1 MGVSMSRH
9 KTKGQSPARI
19 IALCIA
25 VIVFLAGLATMMY
38 PIVASSLNDW
48 EQTRAARN
56 YSADREVIPPASQQA
71 SLESAIEY
79 NNRVGDLPLYDAWN
93 GPENPVSPEYN
104 EYLTQLSD
112 GNAMGQLVIP
122 SIDVNLPMYHGTDEE
137 TLEKGIG
144 HLYGT
149 SLPVG
154 GQSTHAVLT
163 GHTGIVSATI
173 LNRLDEVELGDS
185 LYIRTVGQDLKYEVS
200 DIRVVLPEETDS
212 LRIFEGEDLLTVITC
227 TPYGINSHRLLVTGH
242 RVPMDVNEATVFE
255 EAGSKFD
262 WWIAVVAS
270 MIVVFLI
277 FIFYRWRKKSTRN
290 SEQETNR

>member
-1 MGVSMSRH
+1 MSQH
-9 KTKGQSPARI
+9 KTQRRSPIRFL
-19 IALCIA
+19 ALSIA
-25 VIVFLAGLATMMY
+25 VLVFLAGVVTMLY
-38 PIVASSLNDW
+38 PVVASSLNDW
-48 EQTRAARN
+48 EQTRAAKN
-56 YSADREVIPPASQQA
+56 YSADRDILPLASQQA

-122 SIDVNLPMYHGTDEE
+122 AIDVNLPMYHGTDEE

-154 GQSTHAVLT
+154 GQSAHSVLT

-173 LNRLDEVELGDS
+173 LNRLDEVELGES
-185 LYIRTVGQDLKYEVS
+185 IYIRTVGQDLKYEVS

-212 LRIFEGEDLLTVITC
+212 LQIVKGEDLLTVITC

-242 RVPMDVNEATVFE
+242 RVPMDPNEATVFE
-255 EAGSKFD
+255 EADSKFD
-262 WWIAVVAS
+262 WWMLVVAGAVI
-270 MIVVFLI
+270 IV
-277 FIFYRWRKKSTRN
+277 FIVIIVRSRKKSTRK
-290 SEQETNR
+290 SEQETIR

>member
-1 MGVSMSRH
+1 MSRH
-9 KTKGQSPARI
+9 KTQKRSPIRFLALP
-19 IALCIA
+19 IAIL
-25 VIVFLAGLATMMY
+25 VFLAGAVTMLY
-38 PIVASSLNDW
+38 PVVASSLNDW
-48 EQTRAARN
+48 EQTRAAKN
-56 YSADREVIPPASQQA
+56 YSADRDVIPPASQQA
-71 SLESAIEY
+71 SLEAAIEY

-122 SIDVNLPMYHGTDEE
+122 AIDVNLPMYHGTDEE

-154 GQSTHAVLT
+154 GQSAHSVLT

-173 LNRLDEVELGDS
+173 LNRLDEVELGES
-185 LYIRTVGQDLKYEVS
+185 IYIRTVGQDLKYEVS

-212 LRIFEGEDLLTVITC
+212 LQIVKGEDLLTVITC

-242 RVPMDVNEATVFE
+242 RVPMDPNEATVFE

-262 WWIAVVAS
+262 WWMLVVAGAVI
-270 MIVVFLI
+270 IV
-277 FIFYRWRKKSTRN
+277 FIVIIVRSRKKSTRK
-290 SEQETNR
+290 SEQETIR

>member
-1 MGVSMSRH
+1 MSQH
-9 KTKGQSPARI
+9 KTQRRSPIRFL
-19 IALCIA
+19 ALSIA
-25 VIVFLAGLATMMY
+25 VLVFLAGVVTMLY
-38 PIVASSLNDW
+38 PVVASSLNDW
-48 EQTRAARN
+48 EQTRAAKN
-56 YSADREVIPPASQQA
+56 YSADRDILPLASQQA

-122 SIDVNLPMYHGTDEE
+122 AIDVNLPMYHGTDEE

-154 GQSTHAVLT
+154 GQSAHSVLT

-173 LNRLDEVELGDS
+173 LNRLDEVELGES
-185 LYIRTVGQDLKYEVS
+185 IYIRTVGQDLKYEVS

-212 LRIFEGEDLLTVITC
+212 LQIVEGEDLLTVITC

-242 RVPMDVNEATVFE
+242 RVPMDPNEATVFE
-255 EAGSKFD
+255 EADSKFD
-262 WWIAVVAS
+262 WWMLVVAGAVI
-270 MIVVFLI
+270 IV
-277 FIFYRWRKKSTRN
+277 FIVIIVRSRKKSTRK
-290 SEQETNR
+290 SEQETIR

>member
-1 MGVSMSRH
+1 MSQH
-9 KTKGQSPARI
+9 KTQRRSPIRFL
-19 IALCIA
+19 ALSIA
-25 VIVFLAGLATMMY
+25 VLVFLAGVVTMLY
-38 PIVASSLNDW
+38 PVVASSLNDW
-48 EQTRAARN
+48 EQTRAAKN
-56 YSADREVIPPASQQA
+56 YSADRDILPLASQQA
-71 SLESAIEY
+71 SLEAAIEY

-122 SIDVNLPMYHGTDEE
+122 TIDVNLPMYHGTDEE

-154 GQSTHAVLT
+154 GQSTHSVLT

-173 LNRLDEVELGDS
+173 LNRLDEVELGES
-185 LYIRTVGQDLKYEVS
+185 IYIRTVGQDLKYEVS

-212 LRIFEGEDLLTVITC
+212 LRIVEGEDLLTVITC

-242 RVPMDVNEATVFE
+242 RVPMDPNEAAVFE

-262 WWIAVVAS
+262 WWMLVVAGAVI
-270 MIVVFLI
+270 MVFIVI
-277 FIFYRWRKKSTRN
+277 FVRSRKKSTRK
-290 SEQETNR
+290 SEQETIR

>member
-1 MGVSMSRH
+1 MSQH
-9 KTKGQSPARI
+9 KTQRRSPIRFL
-19 IALCIA
+19 ALSIA
-25 VIVFLAGLATMMY
+25 VLVFLAGVVTMLY
-38 PIVASSLNDW
+38 PVVASSLNDW
-48 EQTRAARN
+48 EQTRAAKN
-56 YSADREVIPPASQQA
+56 YSADRDILPLASQQA
-71 SLESAIEY
+71 SLEAAIEY

-122 SIDVNLPMYHGTDEE
+122 TIDVNLPMYHGTDEE
-137 TLEKGIG
+137 TLEKGVG

-154 GQSTHAVLT
+154 GQSTHSVLT

-173 LNRLDEVELGDS
+173 LNRLDEVELGES
-185 LYIRTVGQDLKYEVS
+185 IYIRTVGQDLKYEVS

-212 LRIFEGEDLLTVITC
+212 LRIVEGEDLLTVITC

-242 RVPMDVNEATVFE
+242 RVPMDPNEAAVFE

-262 WWIAVVAS
+262 WWMLVVAGAVI
-270 MIVVFLI
+270 MVFIVI
-277 FIFYRWRKKSTRN
+277 FVRGRKKSTRK
-290 SEQETNR
+290 SEQETIR

>member
-1 MGVSMSRH
+1 MSQH
-9 KTKGQSPARI
+9 KTQRRSPIRFL
-19 IALCIA
+19 ALSIA
-25 VIVFLAGLATMMY
+25 VLVFLAGVVTMLY
-38 PIVASSLNDW
+38 PVVASSLNDW
-48 EQTRAARN
+48 EQTRAAKN
-56 YSADREVIPPASQQA
+56 YSADRDILPLASQQA

-122 SIDVNLPMYHGTDEE
+122 TIDVNLPMYHGTDEE
-137 TLEKGIG
+137 TLEKGVG

-154 GQSTHAVLT
+154 GQSAHSVLT

-173 LNRLDEVELGDS
+173 LNRLDEVELGES
-185 LYIRTVGQDLKYEVS
+185 IYIRTVGQDLKYEVS

-212 LRIFEGEDLLTVITC
+212 LQIVKGEDLLTVITC

-242 RVPMDVNEATVFE
+242 RVPMDPNEATVFE
-255 EAGSKFD
+255 EADSKFD
-262 WWIAVVAS
+262 WWMLVVAGAVI
-270 MIVVFLI
+270 IV
-277 FIFYRWRKKSTRN
+277 FIVIIVRSRKKSTRK
-290 SEQETNR
+290 SEQETIR

>member
-1 MGVSMSRH
+1 M
-9 KTKGQSPARI
+9 
-19 IALCIA
+19 
-25 VIVFLAGLATMMY
+25 TMLY
-38 PIVASSLNDW
+38 PVVASSLNDW
-48 EQTRAARN
+48 EQTRAAKN
-56 YSADREVIPPASQQA
+56 YSADRDILPLASQQA
-71 SLESAIEY
+71 SLEAAIEY

-104 EYLTQLSD
+104 DYLTQLSD

-122 SIDVNLPMYHGTDEE
+122 TIDVNLPMYHGTDEE

-154 GQSTHAVLT
+154 GQSTHSVLT

-173 LNRLDEVELGDS
+173 LNRLDEVELGES
-185 LYIRTVGQDLKYEVS
+185 IYIRTVGQDLKYEVS

-212 LRIFEGEDLLTVITC
+212 LRIVEGEDLLTVITC

-242 RVPMDVNEATVFE
+242 RVPMDPNEAAVFE
-255 EAGSKFD
+255 EAGSKLD
-262 WWIAVVAS
+262 WWMLVVAGAVI
-270 MIVVFLI
+270 MVFIVI
-277 FIFYRWRKKSTRN
+277 FVRSRKKSTRKF
-290 SEQETNR
+290 EQETIR